1 MEIGDR
7 NGRPVSTIRQLTVI
21 MFDEEIHFRLISVI
35 VDTLQ
40 SIRQPTGRLAP
51 ALARLATSSLVN
63 PSPMWSHSSR
73 REGWGRH
80 RHCRVT
86 NVHNVGSRAAWPAR
100 GTWHVARVC
109 LCPGRRMSPH

>member
-51 ALARLATSSLVN
+51 ALVRLATSSLEKNLSDVETT
-63 PSPMWSHSSR
+63 R
-73 REGWGRH
+73 AGEK
-80 RHCRVT
+80 
-86 NVHNVGSRAAWPAR
+86 VGADTDIAE
-100 GTWHVARVC
+100 
-109 LCPGRRMSPH
+109 

>member
-21 MFDEEIHFRLISVI
+21 MFDEEIHFCLISVI

-51 ALARLATSSLVN
+51 ALARLATSSLAKTSAMLR
-63 PSPMWSHSSR
+63 PLEPERRLGPTQTLQSDKCAQCGEQSS
-73 REGWGRH
+73 
-80 RHCRVT
+80 V
-86 NVHNVGSRAAWPAR
+86 AAR
-100 GTWHVARVC
+100 GTCVSV
-109 LCPGRRMSPH
+109 PRMSPH

>member
-7 NGRPVSTIRQLTVI
+7 NGRPVSTIRQLAVI
-21 MFDEEIHFRLISVI
+21 VFDEEIHFRLISVI

-51 ALARLATSSLVN
+51 ALARLATSSLVKT
-63 PSPMWSHSSR
+63 SPMWSHSSR

-86 NVHNVGSRAAWPAR
+86 NVHNVGSRVAWPAR
-100 GTWHVARVC
+100 GTWHVSV
-109 LCPGRRMSPH
+109 GRRMSPH

>member
-51 ALARLATSSLVN
+51 ALARLATSSLVKT
-63 PSPMWSHSSR
+63 SPMWSHSSQ

>member
-51 ALARLATSSLVN
+51 ALARLATSSLAKTSAMLR
-63 PSPMWSHSSR
+63 PLEPERRLGPTQTLQSDKCAQCGEQSS
-73 REGWGRH
+73 
-80 RHCRVT
+80 V
-86 NVHNVGSRAAWPAR
+86 AAR

-109 LCPGRRMSPH
+109 LCPGQRMSPH